1 MITYEKKTCPT
12 YFLTTLG
19 ADATLAL
26 GEIADDSI
34 ELAWQYI
41 FFEKNT
47 SLFHSYSFVHDYLRK
62 NKYI

>member
-26 GEIADDSI
+26 GEIADDSN

-41 FFEKNT
+41 FFKMFVT
-47 SLFHSYSFVHDYLRK
+47 VSILILFS
-62 NKYI
+62 III